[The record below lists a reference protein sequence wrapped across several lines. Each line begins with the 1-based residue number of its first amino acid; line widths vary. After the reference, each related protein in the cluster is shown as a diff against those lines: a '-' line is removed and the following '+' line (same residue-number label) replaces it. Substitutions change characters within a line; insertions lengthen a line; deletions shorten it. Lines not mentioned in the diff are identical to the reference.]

1 MLQLAVVNGLNDYKY
16 YSIFS
21 GKKKLESKILF
32 DNNYHILTQNTEKLC
47 YQIINT

>member
-1 MLQLAVVNGLNDYKY
+1 MPQLAVVNGLNDYKY

-32 DNNYHILTQNTEKLC
+32 DNYHILTQNTEKLC